1 MPRAGLG
8 EPVER
13 DEAVRRMEG
22 GSVLIGKI
30 NDKSRQKILVTIRQV
45 KAARL
50 IDLRVHQ
57 TNDDGE
63 LVATPA
69 GVSLTVDQVD
79 QAIELLKEA
88 KKKATPEE
96 QG

>member
-1 MPRAGLG
+1 
-8 EPVER
+8 
-13 DEAVRRMEG
+13 MEG
-22 GSVLIGKI
+22 GRVLIGKI

-45 KAARL
+45 KGARL

-69 GVSLTVDQVD
+69 GVSLTVDQTD

-88 KKKATPEE
+88 KRRASAE
-96 QG
+96 Q